1 MVCELQAST
10 FVSVILQ
17 EVPNSGCRYT
27 ARASEKHLVSLQVST
42 SKPDVY
48 IKLQVL
54 DNEQEILNAVGKGHV
69 VIPSCIFQKDPDA
82 AESKRAE
89 SRACKYRLVVVD
101 IVVIV
106 ASDVSHLCSPTL
118 QVYHN

>member
-1 MVCELQAST
+1 MNCRLLN

-89 SRACKYRLVVVD
+89 SRACKYRVLVVVV
-101 IVVIV
+101 VVIV
-106 ASDVSHLCSPTL
+106 ASDVSHLCSPAL
-118 QVYHN
+118 QLYHN